1 LASSSTAY
9 SSLEYPLATEPPE
22 ITHTVA
28 HAIRG
33 QEPTHTA
40 AAPPPQSSPTA
51 TQVQTLQQRPMS
63 PGVSSIAPQVPAHI
77 PPNVPAE
84 ELATPETL
92 VTALENGIRV
102 VR

>member
-1 LASSSTAY
+1 
-9 SSLEYPLATEPPE
+9 
-22 ITHTVA
+22 
-28 HAIRG
+28 
-33 QEPTHTA
+33 
-40 AAPPPQSSPTA
+40 
-51 TQVQTLQQRPMS
+51 
-63 PGVSSIAPQVPAHI
+63 VSAIAPQVPAHI